1 MLGAMER
8 QAVLEDYVVPVCS
21 AEVRGGRAT
30 LRRLLGTAFF
40 IDNSGVFLT
49 ARHVLQGIKES
60 AQVEAG
66 LNVKAGHAGAANLF
80 APLRGWESAPDP
92 YDIAIGR
99 VDFGSRCWF
108 SVLERRPASPWKDIA
123 TLGYPETALNCEDS
137 NFNIHLRA
145 LKGYVQ
151 RHVASGEIALIRPHP
166 ECYELNFPIASGMS
180 GAPLF
185 EPVNNRQELL
195 GVCVG
200 SYSAETTDYRS
211 TQVLEGG
218 NRFEERSVKVEQIG
232 VAQLRD
238 PLILLCEINKTKPL
252 LEQPLAL

>member
-1 MLGAMER
+1 MER
-8 QAVLEDYVVPVCS
+8 QAVLQDYVIPVCS
-21 AEVRGGRAT
+21 AEIRDGRAT

-40 IDNSGVFLT
+40 IDNDGVFLT
-49 ARHVLQGIKES
+49 ARHVLREIKYKS
-60 AQVEAG
+60 PQVEAG
-66 LNVKAGHAGAANLF
+66 LNVKAEHTGAANLF
-80 APLRGWESAPDP
+80 APLRNWESAPEP

-99 VDFGSRCWF
+99 VAVRSRSWF
-108 SVLERRPASPWKDIA
+108 SVSERRPASPWKDIA

-151 RHVASGEIALIRPHP
+151 RHVASDEIALIRPHP

-185 EPVNNRQELL
+185 APISNRQELL
-195 GVCVG
+195 GICVG
-200 SYSAETTDYRS
+200 SYGAETTDYHS

-218 NRFEERSVKVEQIG
+218 NRLEERSIKVEQIG
-232 VAQLRD
+232 VAQSIL
-238 PLILLCEINKTKPL
+238 PLLDWVPDLLGGQPIERLLCG
-252 LEQPLAL
+252 